1 MTVVASLPTTV
12 TTNHQNEKHRKSPSI
27 LVSDASK
34 ARLFLAL
41 ACFWPLVIMVLFA
54 ASSPQLKDV
63 RSHPRE
69 LLDTSNTINQD
80 VRYTF
85 RSIMD
90 RVDIMGYGPTHPR
103 IAVVVV
109 GEDNRSILTSVGSL
123 FSYVKLR
130 DNSFTAAAAA
140 AAAVVVVDDDDGFR
154 LRFEIL
160 QRMWTN
166 LPLFSCCAVP
176 SNMTNT
182 LYIIQPINNQQS
194 NIYIIST

>member
-1 MTVVASLPTTV
+1 VPTTQHHNNIYYYYFIISDNMTVVASLPTTV

-130 DNSFTAAAAA
+130 DNSFTAAAFNLLHKQL
-140 AAAVVVVDDDDGFR
+140 DLI
-154 LRFEIL
+154 LR
-160 QRMWTN
+160 
-166 LPLFSCCAVP
+166 
-176 SNMTNT
+176 NT
-182 LYIIQPINNQQS
+182 
-194 NIYIIST
+194 